1 MNAAISA
8 SAPSPPPLPPSL
20 PSPLAA
26 LAGGGGADWYAGGA
40 AREGAYALCMGGMG
54 AAEAAA
60 AGGLAMV
67 VGRGAGSGCAP
78 PTISLGRAVGTRFTT
93 TEEFLGSRRFSS

>member
-8 SAPSPPPLPPSL
+8 SAPSPPPSP
-20 PSPLAA
+20 PSPLT
-26 LAGGGGADWYAGGA
+26 GGGGGSADWYAGGA

-54 AAEAAA
+54 AAAV